1 MTTLKSQYEQQ
12 IAELE
17 LKNDDESKLQVRRL
31 KTKITS
37 LLATSG
43 EENRSLLATFEL
55 KENISKEE
63 LEKGKKINIEE
74 LRKLIEEKERLKE
87 MVEKFKFEDAAAELV
102 EVEKKI
108 SELESKLNYKEVK
121 SYSCWESG
129 LLVQKFKWDS
139 DNQIIEFDDGVR
151 YSEAE
156 ILEIYERKIKGE
168 ELKKLHQFK
177 KMFPG
182 RFMKDGYSEQNE
194 VKINEGIYL

>member
-63 LEKGKKINIEE
+63 LEKGKKISFVLDTLDNEKIVPFVIATGPIVSTPEE
-74 LRKLIEEKERLKE
+74 EE
-87 MVEKFKFEDAAAELV
+87 EDL
-102 EVEKKI
+102 
-108 SELESKLNYKEVK
+108 LESLSSSSK
-121 SYSCWESG
+121 
-129 LLVQKFKWDS
+129 
-139 DNQIIEFDDGVR
+139 
-151 YSEAE
+151 
-156 ILEIYERKIKGE
+156 
-168 ELKKLHQFK
+168 
-177 KMFPG
+177 
-182 RFMKDGYSEQNE
+182 
-194 VKINEGIYL
+194 IYLRNRVTDDLQTRKGFAESCQTRYESKI